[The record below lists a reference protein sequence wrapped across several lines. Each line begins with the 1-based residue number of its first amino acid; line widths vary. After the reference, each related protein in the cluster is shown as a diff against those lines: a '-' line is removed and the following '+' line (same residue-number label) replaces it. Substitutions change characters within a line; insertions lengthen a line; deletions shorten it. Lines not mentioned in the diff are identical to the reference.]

1 MTEPVTKDQDHAS
14 ASPDGNALAA
24 KGADE
29 TDDLRDLTP
38 QIEAMA
44 HAYVVGIAASKTHS
58 TPVHMDEIAARIAR
72 FYEMLRKVIDWKEDN
87 VLRRAAI
94 ERILKRLLFPKLSGV
109 SATTTIDAYRVA
121 YTVTADLIRGG
132 HLPNDEIP
140 QESITVVETALQ
152 KYLYILKHANFKTS
166 DPLVIKRSINF
177 TTFVIEIAA
186 CEIEEILTHPVKEQV
201 IIRAM
206 TELMAERIKVLPE
219 GTMTADEKKTHVFIA
234 VCRTLYDLDD
244 PYILYQFLKLTY
256 PDWHNPPQDKFA
268 ALASE
273 IPDLW
278 LRSEGILNHPLS
290 RQFYTICERA
300 DAVFMLLGDVIDEIA
315 PTPKKLA
322 PILKKKEELTR
333 RIQEAYDTRFAT
345 LKKRLVRLA
354 IFSTLSVFLSNWVT
368 FFIIEVPLA
377 SIFYEGFNLFTAI
390 IDFLVPTLVMF
401 LLVIIIRPPGAD
413 NIPRV
418 LSAVY
423 HYVYAEEKQIYYEVR
438 SRQTRNPLF
447 RLIVTTLYTAMTFA
461 VFGGVAYVF
470 WVAGLPLTSVIFD
483 TFTIALTVFAAV
495 LIRNKARELAV
506 DDRTTLWEFFLDMLS
521 IPVAKVGSFLANKWK
536 EYNIIAILFTFLIET
551 PLVVVF
557 DLIDNWSQY
566 LKERRSELH

>member
-1 MTEPVTKDQDHAS
+1 MTEPATKDNDHTLASAPANAS
-14 ASPDGNALAA
+14 ASSAPEDGELH
-24 KGADE
+24 
-29 TDDLRDLTP
+29 DLTP
-38 QIEAMA
+38 QIEAMVE
-44 HAYVVGIAASKTHS
+44 AYTKGIAASKTHA
-58 TPVHMDEIAARIAR
+58 TPIHMDEIASRIAR
-72 FYEMLRKVIDWKEDN
+72 LYEMIRKVIDWKEDN
-87 VLRRAAI
+87 ILRRAAI

-109 SATTTIDAYRVA
+109 SSTPTIDSYRVA

-152 KYLYILKHANFKTS
+152 KYLYLLKHANFKTT

-186 CEIEEILTHPVKEQV
+186 CEIEEILTHPVKELV

-219 GTMTADEKKTHVFIA
+219 GTMSEDEKKTHVFIA

-244 PYILYQFLKLTY
+244 AYILYQFLKLTY
-256 PDWHNPPQDKFA
+256 PDWHSTPEDKFA
-268 ALASE
+268 ALATE
-273 IPDLW
+273 IPDIW
-278 LRSEGILNHPLS
+278 QRSDTILNHPLS
-290 RQFYTICERA
+290 RQFYAICERA
-300 DAVFMLLGDVIDEIA
+300 DAVFMLLGDVIDEVA
-315 PTPKKLA
+315 ATPKKLA

-333 RIQEAYDTRFAT
+333 RVQEAYDKRFFT

-368 FFIIEVPLA
+368 FFIVEVPLA
-377 SIFYEGFNLFTAI
+377 SVFYEGFNLFTAV
-390 IDFLVPTLVMF
+390 IDFLVPTLIMF
-401 LLVIIIRPPGAD
+401 LLVIIIRPPGKD
-413 NIPRV
+413 NVGRV
-418 LSAVY
+418 LKAVY
-423 HYVYAEEKQIYYEVR
+423 QYVYAEEKKIYYEVR
-438 SRQTRNPLF
+438 SKSRRNPLF
-447 RLIVTTLYTAMTFA
+447 KLIVSVLYTTITIT
-461 VFGGVAYVF
+461 VFGGVAYMF
-470 WVAGLPLTSVIFD
+470 WVAGLPITSVIFD

-506 DDRTTLWEFFLDMLS
+506 DDRTTMWEFFLDMLS

-551 PLVVVF
+551 PMVVVLDF
-557 DLIDNWSQY
+557 IDNWSQY